1 MFEGK
6 GGAGMKLFKW
16 SQFTW
21 DLQKL
26 PALQTALPSHYKISP
41 AQAGDE
47 MALRKVFSSSF
58 LLDPAWNSAI
68 GHVMR
73 TIQSRLDAALASDAQ
88 TCLALRHGQRIIGA
102 VVLHPDAAVGE
113 QFAIGPSILVEYR
126 NRGLGLQLLHAALE
140 WLKDAGMTRAT
151 AISLEHT
158 PATKFLYPKFD
169 SVVERVE
176 PVVLLAA

>member
-1 MFEGK
+1 
-6 GGAGMKLFKW
+6 MKLFKW
-16 SQFTW
+16 LQFTW
-21 DLQKL
+21 DLQKI
-26 PALQTALPSHYKISP
+26 PALQVALPSHYKISP
-41 AQAGDE
+41 AEPADE

-58 LLDPAWNSAI
+58 LLDPAWNPAI

-73 TIQSRLDAALASDAQ
+73 TIQSRLDAALVSAAQ

-102 VVLHPDAAVGE
+102 VVLHPDETATE

-126 NRGLGLQLLHAALE
+126 NRGLGLQLLHASLE
-140 WLKDAGMTRAT
+140 WLRDAEMTRAS

-169 SVVERVE
+169 STMLRVE
-176 PVVLLAA
+176 PAVPLAA

>member
-1 MFEGK
+1 
-6 GGAGMKLFKW
+6 MKLFKW
-16 SQFTW
+16 LQFTW
-21 DLQKL
+21 GLEKL
-26 PALQTALPSHYKISP
+26 PTLQAVLPSHYKISP
-41 AQAGDE
+41 AHAEDE

-58 LLDPAWNSAI
+58 LLDPAWNPAI

-73 TIQSRLDAALASDAQ
+73 TIQSRLDAALASDAY

-102 VVLHPDAAVGE
+102 VVLHPDEAATE

-126 NRGLGLQLLHAALE
+126 NRGLGMQLLHAALE
-140 WLKDAGMTRAT
+140 WLKDSGMTRAS
-151 AISLEHT
+151 AMSLEHT

-169 SVVERVE
+169 PVMERVE